1 MSCMCVSGQGV
12 CAGRR
17 GAGAC
22 RAGAQRRV
30 ACRGRRIRGG
40 IEEGGMGG
48 RRWGSSD
55 RAYGVAVTFLPR
67 KGGAVPES
75 EKRRAA
81 WRITEPSHTCLRL
94 LLCCPISSS
103 LSRLGG
109 AVGGRA
115 VRRGVC
121 VCATATKDRSQ
132 RTIGFVLLTTKALSK
147 KEKDST
153 CTKKLYIC
161 LTCMTDAHCWR

>member
-1 MSCMCVSGQGV
+1 MWGRVMSCVCVRCLCV
-12 CAGRR
+12 
-17 GAGAC
+17 
-22 RAGAQRRV
+22 
-30 ACRGRRIRGG
+30 
-40 IEEGGMGG
+40 
-48 RRWGSSD
+48 
-55 RAYGVAVTFLPR
+55 
-67 KGGAVPES
+67 

-81 WRITEPSHTCLRL
+81 WRTTEPSHTQYVFGL

-132 RTIGFVLLTTKALSK
+132 GTIGFVLLTTKASEKQRIALVRWRRLFCCLHALHSWHSLLCGCHSCGSDGLTSSLTLSHTWAAACVS
-147 KEKDST
+147 DDT
-153 CTKKLYIC
+153 ARRLP
-161 LTCMTDAHCWR
+161 AHCETESETMGVRYQS